1 MGFSVLIDIL
11 GSTIIGG
18 ILLISMLHLNE
29 NSVKNDKLWG
39 NDRILQRDLSS
50 VATLMENDFRKMGYC
65 YNTILDDTLKLIY
78 KADTSDVE
86 FRGDL
91 NSDGVLDVVH
101 YYVGPTSELSGTP
114 NPRDRI
120 LYRKINNE
128 PPLMISNN
136 VVSMQLVYLDV
147 FDDTLSQPIADTRE
161 IESMQIG
168 IRVEDPAAFN
178 NEYTTAYWQQI
189 RLISRNLYKR

>member
-18 ILLISMLHLNE
+18 ILLISMLQLNE

-50 VATLMENDFRKMGYC
+50 LATMMENDFRKMGYC
-65 YNTILDDTLKLIY
+65 NETILDDTLHLIWQ
-78 KADTSDVE
+78 ADTSSFK
-86 FRGDL
+86 FRGDID
-91 NSDGVLDVVH
+91 SDGDLDDI
-101 YYVGPTSELSGTP
+101 YYYLGPTSELAGTP

-128 PPLMISNN
+128 SPLI
-136 VVSMQLVYLDV
+136 VSTNIVQLNLLYYDT
-147 FDDTLSQPIADTRE
+147 FDNLLSQPIADTRE
-161 IESMQIG
+161 IESMQVG
-168 IRVEDPAAFN
+168 IRVEDPAAYN
-178 NEYTTAYWQQI
+178 NEYTTAYWQQV

>member
-18 ILLISMLHLNE
+18 ILLISMLQLNE

-50 VATLMENDFRKMGYC
+50 LATMMESDFRKMGYC
-65 YNTILDDTLKLIY
+65 NETILDDTLHLIWR
-78 KADTSDVE
+78 ADTSAFK
-86 FRGDL
+86 FRGDID
-91 NSDGVLDVVH
+91 SDGDLDDI
-101 YYVGPTSELSGTP
+101 YYYLGPTSELAGTP

-120 LYRKINNE
+120 LYRQINNE
-128 PPLMISNN
+128 TPLI
-136 VVSMQLVYLDV
+136 VSTNIVQLNLLY
-147 FDDTLSQPIADTRE
+147 FDTFENLLSQPIADTRE
-161 IESMQIG
+161 IESMQVG